1 MVKSISI
8 LAIALTTFATTL
20 AAQNANDLPLAK
32 AEKDQVIE
40 SKNMGI
46 QQDLTENQRPCANC
60 TNCGKCF
67 TQEGKQGLNKKKF
80 AQENRKRVRKGDFAK
95 SGRPDFRR
103 NGFAM
108 DRRQGMQGKG
118 YAVAGRR
125 GMQRNGA
132 GMGERQGLRR
142 NGYAMAGRQGFKRGR
157 NHEMMPMMNP
167 EKRID
172 MQVEKLKV
180 QLGLSTEQ
188 TSQVKDIRMKQS
200 KKEIARYKKFEKKRD
215 AKFAK
220 IHGNLD
226 EIKPVLNDE
235 QIKKLDA
242 IKAHGPYTREN
253 QHFGNEHQFQ
263 N

>member
-1 MVKSISI
+1 MKKSISI
-8 LAIALTTFATTL
+8 LAIALTSFATTL
-20 AAQNANDLPLAK
+20 AAQNANDLPLGK

-40 SKNMGI
+40 GKNI
-46 QQDLTENQRPCANC
+46 CKQQDLTENQRPCANC

-67 TQEGKQGLNKKKF
+67 AQEGKQGLNKKKF
-80 AQENRKRVRKGDFAK
+80 AQENRKRINKGNFANN
-95 SGRPDFRR
+95 GRQDFRR
-103 NGFAM
+103 DGFAM
-108 DRRQGMQGKG
+108 NRRQGMQGKG
-118 YAVAGRR
+118 FAMAGRQ
-125 GMQRNGA
+125 GMNRNGA

-142 NGYAMAGRQGFKRGR
+142 NGYAMAGRQGFKSGR
-157 NHEMMPMMNP
+157 NHKMMPMMNP

-188 TSQVKDIRMKQS
+188 SSQVKDIRMKQS

-215 AKFAK
+215 AQFAR
-220 IHGNLD
+220 IHGNLE

-242 IKAHGPYTREN
+242 IKARGPYTRGN
-253 QHFGNEHQFQ
+253 QHSGNEHQFQ

>member
-20 AAQNANDLPLAK
+20 AAQNANDLPIAK
-32 AEKDQVIE
+32 ADKDQVIE
-40 SKNMGI
+40 GKNMGR
-46 QQDLTENQRPCANC
+46 QQDLAENQKPCANC

-67 TQEGKQGLNKKKF
+67 AQEGKQDFDKKNF
-80 AQENRKRVRKGDFAK
+80 SQENRKRIPRGDFAK
-95 SGRPDFRR
+95 NGRQDFRR

-108 DRRQGMQGKG
+108 DRRQRMHENG
-118 YAVAGRR
+118 YAMAGRR
-125 GMQRNGA
+125 GMKRNDA
-132 GMGERQGLRR
+132 RMDQRQGLRR
-142 NGYAMAGRQGFKRGR
+142 NGYALAGRDGFKRGR

-200 KKEIARYKKFEKKRD
+200 KKEIARYKKYEKKRD
-215 AKFAK
+215 AQFAK

-226 EIKPVLNDE
+226 EIKPVLTDE
-235 QIKKLDA
+235 QIKKLDEF
-242 IKAHGPYTREN
+242 KASGPYTRGN
-253 QHFGNEHQFQ
+253 QHFGNEHQFK